1 MLEIV
6 KHKEMVQWPLTFSLL
21 TARVAEAEM

>member
-21 TARVAEAEM
+21 TALVAETEI